1 MDKNTGANWI
11 PPVAFYFNVTF
22 QKNINISFQ
31 EVSGLHTEL
40 ETETVKEGGVND
52 FFHRLPIRRKHGNLV
67 MKRSLMPLSD
77 TLEKAITSI
86 LEDNGSGHISPMDIN
101 VTLWDANRKPIASW
115 IAHNAYPVK
124 WDISPL
130 GGQKN
135 ELVIESIE
143 FAFTT
148 INRIS

>member
-1 MDKNTGANWI
+1 MAENTGTSWI

-40 ETETVKEGGVND
+40 ETETIKEGGVND
-52 FFHRLPIRRKHGNLV
+52 FTYRLPTRRKHGNLV

-86 LEDNGSGHISPMDIN
+86 LEDDGSGHISLMEIN
-101 VTLWDANRKPIASW
+101 VTLWSANREPVASW
-115 IAHNAYPVK
+115 AIYNAYPVK
-124 WDISPL
+124 WDITPL

-135 ELVIESIE
+135 ELVIESVE